1 MCIMYYLVYH
11 KEWKLRHIPASRV
24 RRMQMCLKS
33 SQDSIGRND
42 ATDLSQLTF
51 TTLHGYK
58 QNILMSAPV
67 TSSFF
72 YRLPNWWT
80 NLISHTETTRN
91 WEVFWSIYVT
101 CNEARVHY
109 FPAWSKTNPR
119 KWNTNILPG
128 SSVPEKA
135 TRVPSSRKAVAAAF
149 LEILTVCWSPT
160 NGTTQ

>member
-1 MCIMYYLVYH
+1 METASYPSIQSETDADVSEKLPRLNRE
-11 KEWKLRHIPASRV
+11 EWCYRFI
-24 RRMQMCLKS
+24 
-33 SQDSIGRND
+33 SI
-42 ATDLSQLTF
+42 
-51 TTLHGYK
+51 
-58 QNILMSAPV
+58 NIHYITRLQAECLMSAPV
-67 TSSFF
+67 TTSFF

-80 NLISHTETTRN
+80 DLISHTETTRN

-109 FPAWSKTNPR
+109 FPAWSKTNPS